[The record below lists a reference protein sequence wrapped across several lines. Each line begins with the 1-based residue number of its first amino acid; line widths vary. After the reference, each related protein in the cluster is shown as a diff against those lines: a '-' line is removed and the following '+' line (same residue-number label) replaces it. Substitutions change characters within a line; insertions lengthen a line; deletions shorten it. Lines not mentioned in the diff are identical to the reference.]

1 MILFNSFLSIF
12 LLMNSF
18 SILFALIMNG
28 VTALAF
34 FEKIIIDSRLIDYLK
49 GINKSIEISV
59 HHIMIDGI
67 EISVKNVFP
76 LQNREFQYLKDLLI
90 FRYPKAKLISEDYMG
105 DIKFEIFKLK
115 VLE

>member
-1 MILFNSFLSIF
+1 
-12 LLMNSF
+12 MNSF
-18 SILFALIMNG
+18 NVLFILIMNG

-34 FEKIIIDSRLIDYLK
+34 FEKIIIDPRLIDYLK
-49 GINKSIEISV
+49 AINKS
-59 HHIMIDGI
+59 I